1 MTDAVREQALTYL
14 RDHHVMSL
22 ATTGAYGIWSAALFY
37 ASQDFNLIFL
47 SAGHTR
53 HAQNIMTHPR
63 VAATIQENY
72 QNWEEIKG
80 IQLEGIAQHLQDGE
94 REAAIKLYTAR
105 FPFLLQA
112 DSMMKT
118 ALDKVNWYRI
128 APDTF
133 YFIDNSQ
140 GLGHRTEV
148 YLPSP

>member
-1 MTDAVREQALTYL
+1 MSNVVREQALIYL

-22 ATTGAYGIWSAALFY
+22 ATIGSHGIWSAALFY
-37 ASQDFNLIFL
+37 ASQEFNLIFL

-53 HAQNIMTHPR
+53 HAQNITTHPR
-63 VAATIQENY
+63 IAATIQENY

-80 IQLEGIAQHLQDGE
+80 IQLEGIAQHLQDKE

-105 FPFLLQA
+105 FAFLQQA
-112 DSMMKT
+112 DSVMKT
-118 ALDKVNWYRI
+118 SLNKVNWYRI
-128 APDTF
+128 IPDKL

-148 YLPSP
+148 HLSS